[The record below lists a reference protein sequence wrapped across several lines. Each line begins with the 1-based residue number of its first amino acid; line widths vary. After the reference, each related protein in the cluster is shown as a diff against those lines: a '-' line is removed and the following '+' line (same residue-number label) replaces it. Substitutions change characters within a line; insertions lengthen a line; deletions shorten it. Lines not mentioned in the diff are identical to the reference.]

1 MRYEYSAIPAQSQ
14 ADDEAQAAQQEAI
27 DAAEW
32 DRWQAES
39 AARRVHFT
47 AEELAEFNAVMSS
60 PVQDAYDREVL
71 GLGRL
76 IDLADGYVAAHG
88 KAKVAA

>member
-27 DAAEW
+27 DAADYDQW
-32 DRWQAES
+32 CLES
-39 AARRVHFT
+39 AARNARVS
-47 AEELAEFNAVMSS
+47 AADLDEF
-60 PVQDAYDREVL
+60 DRAMHE
-71 GLGRL
+71 LGRL

-88 KAKVAA
+88 KAAL